1 MRKGPVSANGRVNKF
16 INDVSTVNMA
26 VKSSTDPYM
35 KPKSSD
41 GVQDSGKQGYMHTQT
56 FYVD

>member
-41 GVQDSGKQGYMHTQT
+41 GVQDSGNQVYIQT
-56 FYVD
+56 VSFMLT